1 MKLYTRTGDQGQTG
15 LYGADR
21 VSKAHP
27 RVEAY
32 GTVDELN
39 SALGL
44 ARAHASGDATLD
56 ADLEYLQNA
65 LFDVGAD
72 LEAKNKVSTTRDI
85 RDVRAPSAATHRF
98 GCWPSF
104 AGRAHTAAPCCGQ
117 GARVCRP
124 LTARRGCRHRG
135 VR

>member
-1 MKLYTRTGDQGQTG
+1 MKLYTKTGDGGSTG

-65 LFDVGAD
+65 LFDVGPVPYTPPT
-72 LEAKNKVSTTRDI
+72 LPTHLPEFMSFPGLPPFHINLQHSTLLPPVTYLFYDI
-85 RDVRAPSAATHRF
+85 LSLL
-98 GCWPSF
+98 
-104 AGRAHTAAPCCGQ
+104 
-117 GARVCRP
+117 P
-124 LTARRGCRHRG
+124 LTLASLSL
-135 VR
+135 